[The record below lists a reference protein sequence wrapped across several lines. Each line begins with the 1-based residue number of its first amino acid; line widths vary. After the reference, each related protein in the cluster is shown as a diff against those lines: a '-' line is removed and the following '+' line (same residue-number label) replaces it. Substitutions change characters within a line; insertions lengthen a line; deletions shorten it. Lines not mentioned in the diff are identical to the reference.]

1 MSLISVSHLKKSF
14 NGVAV
19 LKDVNAEIEKGEVVS
34 IIGPSGTG
42 KSTFLRCLNRL
53 ETPDG
58 GTVVVGGVDVTAPKA
73 DLAAVRRK
81 MGMVFQNFNLFGN
94 LTVLGNV
101 MAVQCDIL
109 GVSKDAAKT
118 KATELLERVGL
129 ADKADALPDE
139 LSGGQKQR
147 VAIARAL
154 AMDPEVLLFDE
165 PTSAL
170 DPTMV
175 GEVLSV
181 IKDLAKSG
189 MTMLIVTHELGFAR
203 DVSTRVL
210 YMDEGV
216 ICEDGTPD
224 AVFNCPQKPKTIEF
238 VGRVCLK
245 QARDMLRILR
255 ESILSDGRV
264 DEIEAR
270 MLLRLAEPFERF
282 GDGKVS
288 RIVGIL
294 RQMLSD
300 GVITDAE
307 SRRISLVLSRF

>member
-1 MSLISVSHLKKSF
+1 MISVRHLRKSF
-14 NGVAV
+14 DGVEV
-19 LKDVNAEIEKGEVVS
+19 LKDVNAEIGKGEVIS

-58 GTVVVGGVDVTAPKA
+58 GMIVVGGVDVAAPKT

-81 MGMVFQNFNLFGN
+81 MGMVFQNFHLFGN
-94 LTVLGNV
+94 LDVLGNV
-101 MAVQCDIL
+101 MAAQCDIL
-109 GVSKDAAKT
+109 GAPRDAARR
-118 KATELLERVGL
+118 KAMELLARVGL
-129 ADKADALPDE
+129 MDKAAALPDE

-154 AMDPEVLLFDE
+154 AMDPEILLFDE

-181 IKDLAKSG
+181 INDLAKTG
-189 MTMLIVTHELGFAR
+189 MTMLIVTHEMGFAR
-203 DVSTRVL
+203 DVSTRLL

-216 ICEDGTPD
+216 IYEDGTPD
-224 AVFNCPQKPKTIEF
+224 AVFSRPQKPKTAEF

-255 ESILSDGRV
+255 EGILSDGRV
-264 DEIEAR
+264 DEIEAQ
-270 MLLRLAEPFERF
+270 MLLRLVEPFERF
-282 GDGKVS
+282 GDGKMN
-288 RIVGIL
+288 RIVAAL

-300 GVITDAE
+300 GVITAEE
-307 SRRISLVLSRF
+307 SRQITAFLGGM

>member
-1 MSLISVSHLKKSF
+1 MISVRHLQKSF

-19 LKDVNAEIEKGEVVS
+19 LKDVNAEVEKGEVIS

-58 GTVVVGGVDVTAPKA
+58 GSIVVGGVDVTDPKA
-73 DLAAVRRK
+73 DLAAVRRR

-94 LTVLGNV
+94 LTILGNI
-101 MAVQCDIL
+101 MAAQCDIL
-109 GVSKDAAKT
+109 GVPEDAAKL
-118 KATELLERVGL
+118 KALELLGRVGL
-129 ADKADALPDE
+129 ANKADALPDE

-154 AMDPEVLLFDE
+154 AMDPEILLFDE

-175 GEVLSV
+175 GEVLAV
-181 IKDLAKSG
+181 IKDLAKTG
-189 MTMLIVTHELGFAR
+189 MTMLIVTHEMGFAR
-203 DVSTRVL
+203 DVSTRVF

-216 ICEDGTPD
+216 VYEDGTPAD
-224 AVFNCPQKPKTIEF
+224 IFNAPKKPRTVDF
-238 VGRVCLK
+238 VGQVCLK
-245 QARDMLRILR
+245 HARDMVRLLR
-255 ESILSDGRV
+255 ESILADGKI
-264 DEIEAR
+264 DEVEAQ
-270 MLLRLAEPFERF
+270 MLMRLAEPFERF

-288 RIVGIL
+288 RIAEAL

-300 GVITDAE
+300 GVISEDE
-307 SRRISLVLSRF
+307 SRRISFILKRF

>member
-1 MSLISVSHLKKSF
+1 MISVRHLQKSF
-14 NGVAV
+14 NGVTV
-19 LKDVNAEIEKGEVVS
+19 LRDVNAEIAKGEVIS

-58 GTVVVGGVDVTAPKA
+58 GSIVVGGVDVTDPKA

-94 LTVLGNV
+94 LTILGNI
-101 MAVQCDIL
+101 MAAQCDIL
-109 GVSKDAAKT
+109 GTSKDAAKL
-118 KATELLERVGL
+118 KALELLGRVGL
-129 ADKADALPDE
+129 ANKADALPDE

-154 AMDPEVLLFDE
+154 AMDPEILLFDE

-175 GEVLSV
+175 GEVLAV
-181 IKDLAKSG
+181 IKDLAKTG
-189 MTMLIVTHELGFAR
+189 MTMLIVTHEMGFAR
-203 DVSTRVL
+203 DVSTRVF

-216 ICEDGTPD
+216 VYEDGTP
-224 AVFNCPQKPKTIEF
+224 AQVFNAPKKPKTIDF
-238 VGRVCLK
+238 VGQVCLK
-245 QARDMLRILR
+245 HARDMVRLLR
-255 ESILSDGRV
+255 ESILADGKI
-264 DEIEAR
+264 DEVEAQ
-270 MLLRLAEPFERF
+270 MLMRLAEPFERF
-282 GDGKVS
+282 GNGKVS
-288 RIVGIL
+288 RIAEAL

-300 GVITDAE
+300 GVITEEE
-307 SRRISLVLSRF
+307 SRRISFILKRF

>member
-1 MSLISVSHLKKSF
+1 MISVRHLRKSF
-14 NGVAV
+14 NGVVV
-19 LKDVNAEIEKGEVVS
+19 LRDVNAEIAKGEVVS
-34 IIGPSGTG
+34 VIGPSGTG

-58 GTVVVGGVDVTAPKA
+58 GTVLIDGMDVTMPKA

-101 MAVQCDIL
+101 TAAQCDIL
-109 GVSKDAAKT
+109 GVSKAAAKK

-154 AMDPEVLLFDE
+154 AMDPEILLFDE

-175 GEVLSV
+175 GEVLAV
-181 IKDLAKSG
+181 IRDLARTG
-189 MTMLIVTHELGFAR
+189 MTMLIVTHEMGFAR
-203 DVSTRVL
+203 DVSTRIF

-216 ICEDGTPD
+216 VYEDGTP
-224 AVFNCPQKPKTIEF
+224 AEVFTTPKMPKTVEF

-245 QARDMLRILR
+245 QARDMVRLLR
-255 ESILSDGRV
+255 EGILQDGRV
-264 DEIEAR
+264 DEIEAQ
-270 MLLRLAEPFERF
+270 MLMRLAEPFERF

-288 RIVGIL
+288 RIAEAL

-300 GVITDAE
+300 GVISEDE
-307 SRRISLVLSRF
+307 SRRITFILKRL

>member
-1 MSLISVSHLKKSF
+1 MISVSHLRKSF
-14 NGVAV
+14 DGVAV
-19 LKDVNAEIEKGEVVS
+19 LKDVNAEIEKGEVIS

-58 GTVVVGGVDVTAPKA
+58 GSIVVGGVDITAPKA

-94 LTVLGNV
+94 KDVLGNV
-101 MAVQCDIL
+101 MAAQCDIL
-109 GVSKDAAKT
+109 GVPKETAER
-118 KATELLERVGL
+118 KARELLGRVGL
-129 ADKADALPDE
+129 AEKADALPDE

-154 AMDPEVLLFDE
+154 AMDPEILLFDE

-175 GEVLSV
+175 GEVLAV
-181 IKDLAKSG
+181 IKDLAKTG
-189 MTMLIVTHELGFAR
+189 MTMLIVTHEMGFAR
-203 DVSTRVL
+203 DVSTRVF

-216 ICEDGTPD
+216 IYEEGTPD
-224 AVFNCPQKPKTIEF
+224 AIFGRPQKPKTVEF

-245 QARDMLRILR
+245 QARDVVRLLR
-255 ESILSDGRV
+255 EGILEDGRV
-264 DEIEAR
+264 DDVEAE
-270 MLLRLAEPFERF
+270 LLRRLAEPFARMGDANAVRF
-282 GDGKVS
+282 VN
-288 RIVGIL
+288 IL
-294 RQMLSD
+294 DKMLAD
-300 GVITDAE
+300 GVISDDE
-307 SRRISLVLSRF
+307 SKRISLILNHL

>member
-1 MSLISVSHLKKSF
+1 MISVRHLQKSF

-19 LKDVNAEIEKGEVVS
+19 LRDVNAEIAKGEVIS

-58 GTVVVGGVDVTAPKA
+58 GSIVVHGGDVNDPKA

-94 LTVLGNV
+94 LTILGNI
-101 MAVQCDIL
+101 MAAQCDLI
-109 GVSKDAAKT
+109 GISKEAAKK
-118 KATELLERVGL
+118 KALELLGRVGL
-129 ADKADALPDE
+129 ANKAEALPDE

-154 AMDPEVLLFDE
+154 AMDPEILLFDE

-175 GEVLSV
+175 GEVLAV
-181 IKDLAKSG
+181 IKDLAKTG
-189 MTMLIVTHELGFAR
+189 MTMLIVTHEMGFAR
-203 DVSTRVL
+203 DVSTRVF

-216 ICEDGTPD
+216 IYEDGTPAD
-224 AVFNCPQKPKTIEF
+224 VFNAPKKPKTIDF
-238 VGRVCLK
+238 VGQVCLK
-245 QARDMLRILR
+245 HARDMVRLLR
-255 ESILSDGRV
+255 ESILTDGKI
-264 DEIEAR
+264 DEVEAQ
-270 MLLRLAEPFERF
+270 MLMRLAEPFERF

-288 RIVGIL
+288 RIAEAL

-300 GVITDAE
+300 GVITEDE
-307 SRRISLVLSRF
+307 SRRISFILKRF

>member
-1 MSLISVSHLKKSF
+1 MISVRHLQKSF

-19 LKDVNAEIEKGEVVS
+19 LKDVNAEVEQGEVIS

-58 GTVVVGGVDVTAPKA
+58 GTIVVDGVDVTAPKA

-81 MGMVFQNFNLFGN
+81 MGMVFQSFNLFGN
-94 LTVLGNV
+94 LTILGNV
-101 MAVQCDIL
+101 MAAQCDIL
-109 GVSKDAAKT
+109 GTSKADARK
-118 KATELLERVGL
+118 KAMELLERVGL
-129 ADKADALPDE
+129 ANKANALPDE

-147 VAIARAL
+147 VAIARGL
-154 AMDPEVLLFDE
+154 AMDPEILLFDE

-181 IKDLAKSG
+181 IKDLAKTG
-189 MTMLIVTHELGFAR
+189 MTMLIVTHEMGFAR
-203 DVSTRVL
+203 DVSTRVF

-216 ICEDGTPD
+216 IYEDGTPAD
-224 AVFNCPQKPKTIEF
+224 IFSTPKKPKTIDF

-245 QARDMLRILR
+245 HARDMVRLLR
-255 ESILSDGRV
+255 ESILADGKI
-264 DEIEAR
+264 DEVEAQ
-270 MLLRLAEPFERF
+270 MLMRLAEPFERF

-288 RIVGIL
+288 RIAEAL

-300 GVITDAE
+300 GVITEDE
-307 SRRISLVLSRF
+307 SRRIAFVLKRF

>member
-1 MSLISVSHLKKSF
+1 MIGVTHLRKSF

-19 LKDVNAEIEKGEVVS
+19 LKDVNAEIERGEVIS

-58 GTVVVGGVDVTAPKA
+58 GSIVVDGVDVTAPKV

-94 LTVLGNV
+94 HTVLGNV
-101 MAVQCDIL
+101 MAAPRDLLKVP
-109 GVSKDAAKT
+109 AAEAKR
-118 KATELLERVGL
+118 KALELLDRVGL
-129 ADKADALPDE
+129 ADKAEALPDE

-154 AMDPEVLLFDE
+154 AMDPEILLFDE

-175 GEVLSV
+175 GEVLAV
-181 IKDLAKSG
+181 IKDLAKTG
-189 MTMLIVTHELGFAR
+189 MTMLVVTHEMGFAR
-203 DVSTRVL
+203 DVSTRVF
-210 YMDEGV
+210 YMDEGTV
-216 ICEDGTPD
+216 YENGAPNE
-224 AVFNCPQKPKTIEF
+224 VFNRPQRPKTVEF
-238 VGRVCLK
+238 VGQVCLK
-245 QARDMLRILR
+245 QARDMLRLLR
-255 ESILSDGRV
+255 EGILSDGRV
-264 DEIEAR
+264 DEVEAQ

-282 GDGKVS
+282 GDGRVG
-288 RIVGIL
+288 RIVAVL

-300 GVITDAE
+300 GVITEDE
-307 SRRISLVLSRF
+307 SQRISRILSRL

>member
-1 MSLISVSHLKKSF
+1 MISVRHLRKGF
-14 NGVAV
+14 NGVEV
-19 LKDVNAEIEKGEVVS
+19 LKDVNAEIGKGEVIS

-53 ETPDG
+53 EAPDG
-58 GTVVVGGVDVTAPKA
+58 GSILVNGVDVTAPRT

-101 MAVQCDIL
+101 MAAQCDIL
-109 GVSKDAAKT
+109 GVPKDDAKK
-118 KATELLERVGL
+118 KALELLGRVEL
-129 ADKADALPDE
+129 ANKANALPDE

-154 AMDPEVLLFDE
+154 AMDPEILLFDE

-175 GEVLSV
+175 GEVLAV
-181 IKDLAKSG
+181 IKDLSKTG
-189 MTMLIVTHELGFAR
+189 MTMLIVTHEMGFAR
-203 DVSTRVL
+203 DVSTRVF

-216 ICEDGTPD
+216 IYEDGAPGEI
-224 AVFNCPQKPKTIEF
+224 FNHPQKPKTIEF
-238 VGRVCLK
+238 VGQVCLK
-245 QARDMLRILR
+245 HARDMVRLLR
-255 ESILSDGRV
+255 EGILEDGKI
-264 DEIEAR
+264 DEVEAQ
-270 MLLRLAEPFERF
+270 MLMRLAEPFERF
-282 GDGKVS
+282 GDGKVG
-288 RIVGIL
+288 RIAGVL

-300 GVITDAE
+300 GVISEEE
-307 SRRISLVLSRF
+307 SRRISFILRRF